1 MSEQISPTTASLS
14 AQALTLV
21 SREIRT
27 RQDSAERAQAANRRE
42 AAPKRRAEAAEAVK
56 KQEERLSS
64 RVDQLVQS
72 KKAVSSRISSE
83 SVSPPQRTVLVS
95 RANDL
100 QRQVNELDGII
111 GGEGQGDL
119 SNAAALTAK
128 PQVAAASSSTP
139 RPTGTIKLK
148 AEALAPRSQVEALAV
163 KPQAA
168 ETPSP
173 LRSAPAHQQQP
184 SAGALRAFAKNSP
197 AASATASADLAGA
210 TSNQVDLMA

>member
-173 LRSAPAHQQQP
+173 LRSAPAQQQP

>member
-14 AQALTLV
+14 AQALSLV

-27 RQDSAERAQAANRRE
+27 RQDSAERARAANRRE

-83 SVSPPQRTVLVS
+83 RVSPPQRTVLVS

-119 SNAAALTAK
+119 SNAAALAAK
-128 PQVAAASSSTP
+128 PQVAAASSSRP
-139 RPTGTIKLK
+139 KPTGTIKLK

-173 LRSAPAHQQQP
+173 LRSAPAQQQP
-184 SAGALRAFAKNSP
+184 SAGVLRAFAKNSP
-197 AASATASADLAGA
+197 TASAAASADLAGA
-210 TSNQVDLMA
+210 TSSQVDLMA